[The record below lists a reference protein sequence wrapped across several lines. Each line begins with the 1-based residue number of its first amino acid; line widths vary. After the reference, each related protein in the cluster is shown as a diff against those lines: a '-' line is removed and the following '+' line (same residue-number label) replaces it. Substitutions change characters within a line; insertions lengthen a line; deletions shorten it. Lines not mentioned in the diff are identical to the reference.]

1 MIRNLIG
8 RIDELETE
16 VLRVNLILERSGLAA
31 GTIAEVSNAAAQS
44 IKDKEIVEYIGDDKI
59 EKNNI

>member
-1 MIRNLIG
+1 MG

-16 VLRVNLILERSGLAA
+16 VLRVNLILEKSGLAT